1 MKQILSMVA
10 VTVLL
15 GVSPALAQSEPPQVP
30 IGANYDEIR
39 PEIVRKLAA
48 AGYQPSPTPRI
59 REQTCK
65 AYPRECARY
74 PELESCVGSGIV
86 TCRMAFSPGLG
97 GFNII
102 TAGDGNNRTVL
113 RIVREQ

>member
-1 MKQILSMVA
+1 MMRMVCLTMLA
-10 VTVLL
+10 LLL
-15 GVSPALAQSEPPQVP
+15 GGAPALAQSEPPQVP